1 MKIEMTMSRWMSLRS
16 RAVPGDRPRHAP
28 AHALPSAESPKAK
41 KIPNH
46 RRIPERHATHGP
58 VRIATKMRQ
67 RLVRMNQAPRIPEG
81 ADLLVT
87 RESVWQRGARM
98 VRSPAFGV
106 AAAAYL
112 VCAWVLFGAP
122 TSPHTADGSPAHN
135 ADIDPRTARATVSG
149 SKPSLGR
156 TEAPNGL
163 APEGHIDPQFFA
175 ALQKTLSDL
184 DQQGGHEQLK
194 YPQQSVDEAMPL
206 ADQAVPESDTSVPEA
221 SAIASSEPAVVNP
234 SGQANDAPAPATSV
248 PEAVVKPSG
257 EAAEAPAPETPAPEA
272 SAIASTEPAVVNP
285 SGQAP
290 DAISQ
295 QPLGPLPGPAA

>member
-1 MKIEMTMSRWMSLRS
+1 
-16 RAVPGDRPRHAP
+16 
-28 AHALPSAESPKAK
+28 
-41 KIPNH
+41 
-46 RRIPERHATHGP
+46 
-58 VRIATKMRQ
+58 MRQ

-112 VCAWVLFGAP
+112 ICAWVLFGAP

-149 SKPSLGR
+149 SKPSLGH

-163 APEGHIDPQFFA
+163 APEGHIDPQFFG

-184 DQQGGHEQLK
+184 DQQGGHDQPQ
-194 YPQQSVDEAMPL
+194 YPQQGVDEAMPL
-206 ADQAVPESDTSVPEA
+206 VDQAVPAPATSVPEA
-221 SAIASSEPAVVNP
+221 SVMASSEPAVVNP
-234 SGQANDAPAPATSV
+234 SGEANDAPAPATSV
-248 PEAVVKPSG
+248 PEA
-257 EAAEAPAPETPAPEA
+257 
-272 SAIASTEPAVVNP
+272 SAIPSSEPAVVNP
-285 SGQAP
+285 SGQAADAP
-290 DAISQ
+290 APEPPAPEASAIPSSEPAVVNPSGQAADAISQ

>member
-1 MKIEMTMSRWMSLRS
+1 MSLRS
-16 RAVPGDRPRHAP
+16 RAVAGDRPRHAP
-28 AHALPSAESPKAK
+28 AHALPPAESPKAK

-58 VRIATKMRQ
+58 VRIAEALGARRTSTKMRQ
-67 RLVRMNQAPRIPEG
+67 RLVRMNQAPRIPEV

-87 RESVWQRGARM
+87 RELVWQRGARM

-112 VCAWVLFGAP
+112 VCAWLVFGAP
-122 TSPHTADGSPAHN
+122 TSPPTADGSPAHN
-135 ADIDPRTARATVSG
+135 ADIDPRTARTTVSG
-149 SKPSLGR
+149 SKPSLGH

-175 ALQKTLSDL
+175 ALQKTLGDL
-184 DQQGGHEQLK
+184 DQQGGHDQLK
-194 YPQQSVDEAMPL
+194 YPQQGVDEAVPL
-206 ADQAVPESDTSVPEA
+206 ADQAAPGSDAPVPEA
-221 SAIASSEPAVVNP
+221 SAVAPSPPAAANAN
-234 SGQANDAPAPATSV
+234 GQTV
-248 PEAVVKPSG
+248 
-257 EAAEAPAPETPAPEA
+257 
-272 SAIASTEPAVVNP
+272 
-285 SGQAP
+285 